1 VRPSTSAPAI
11 PVAEKLTN
19 ETVNP
24 VLVNNATRIGRNTTF
39 LINHQN
45 FLVGNDSLFG
55 KPTKANGFQFFEYLP
70 LSTGYTRERA
80 YIHPADQS
88 VEHGV
93 TWLNET

>member
-1 VRPSTSAPAI
+1 MRSSTSAPAI

-55 KPTKANGFQFFEYLP
+55 KPTKANGFHFLNTFPFQQGIRANGPIF
-70 LSTGYTRERA
+70 TRLTKVWSMA
-80 YIHPADQS
+80 
-88 VEHGV
+88 
-93 TWLNET
+93 